1 MKKIA
6 FIINHLAFF
15 ESHIQP
21 LAIAAKKRGYNV
33 KIFCGLG
40 GSKIME
46 AAAFKKIKNK
56 FLFERF
62 NLKPAS
68 LNFFSEINEYL
79 IFIKSVKNFNPD
91 IIHAI
96 SLKAIFWSL
105 PIHLLIKIKN
115 HICFVTGMGFFFTSK
130 ISLYK
135 SFLKYIL
142 LLIFRFFIFFRK
154 IKIIVENSDDYN
166 FFKKKLFIP
175 KNNIKLIN
183 GVGVDLKKYKHNQFI
198 KKIVL
203 FPARI
208 LEEKG
213 IIEFLYASLYLS
225 KKFPKWKFLVAG
237 SLDYK
242 KNNSKLPIKKIVKK
256 NTRIKFLGFRQNMH
270 HLFNKSSIV
279 CLPSYREGFPKSIIE
294 GSASGCAIVT
304 TNVPGCRESIVE
316 KKKWTSL
323 SGKKLY

>member
-1 MKKIA
+1 M
-6 FIINHLAFF
+6 
-15 ESHIQP
+15 
-21 LAIAAKKRGYNV
+21 
-33 KIFCGLG
+33 
-40 GSKIME
+40 
-46 AAAFKKIKNK
+46 
-56 FLFERF
+56 
-62 NLKPAS
+62 
-68 LNFFSEINEYL
+68 
-79 IFIKSVKNFNPD
+79 
-91 IIHAI
+91 
-96 SLKAIFWSL
+96 
-105 PIHLLIKIKN
+105 
-115 HICFVTGMGFFFTSK
+115 
-130 ISLYK
+130 
-135 SFLKYIL
+135 
-142 LLIFRFFIFFRK
+142 
-154 IKIIVENSDDYN
+154 
-166 FFKKKLFIP
+166 
-175 KNNIKLIN
+175 
-183 GVGVDLKKYKHNQFI
+183 
-198 KKIVL
+198 L

-316 KKKWTSL
+316 KKNGLLCQVKNYIDLANKLEILISN
-323 SGKKLY
+323 KKLLEKYCHYSRLLAIKKYNVNFFINKNLTLYKF